1 MPRLVRRKPLS
12 ERLKAYLNPLDFL
25 LYVSEELETSE
36 WDTASFGR
44 ALGMGLNFALLLAR
58 ANSGGGGREDDV
70 FGDGGG
76 SNWVGWLVSLL
87 LLFTDVEK
95 VGMGGKR
102 REGRG
107 GEMDE

>member
-76 SNWVGWLVSLL
+76 SNWVGWLVSIHLL
-87 LLFTDVEK
+87 RSHIQTT
-95 VGMGGKR
+95 
-102 REGRG
+102 
-107 GEMDE
+107 GE